1 LISSKDE
8 RRQSGKTAEFLAR
21 KIPCSWD
28 ERSRKRK
35 KNPTP
40 TKDLQGIDGG
50 VGMKKLSIEYGLPI
64 NFLL

>member
-1 LISSKDE
+1 MEHLRWE
-8 RRQSGKTAEFLAR
+8 SGKTAEFLAR
-21 KIPCSWD
+21 KIPCSWGGK
-28 ERSRKRK
+28 SRKREK

-40 TKDLQGIDGG
+40 PRNSRGIDGG

>member
-1 LISSKDE
+1 MNEDKAEKQRSFLQGKSPVLGMKDQE
-8 RRQSGKTAEFLAR
+8 REK
-21 KIPCSWD
+21 KI
-28 ERSRKRK
+28 
-35 KNPTP
+35 PTP